1 MGDFNYPEIN
11 WDTLEAGIKSEQFFQ
26 TIQDTFLFQHVME
39 PTRNNNILDL
49 IFSSELDMIEDLE
62 IGCPVANSDHNI
74 LRWNLAY
81 NSNEFKFKRDVFDYN
96 KGDFKGIIK
105 EHKCIQWVNIFED
118 SGLRIVEIPL
128 YQ

>member
-1 MGDFNYPEIN
+1 LGDFNYPEIH

-39 PTRNNNILDL
+39 PTRNNNILDI

-105 EHKCIQWVNIFED
+105 ELQCIQWVNIFED
-118 SGLRIVEIPL
+118 SGVNKM
-128 YQ
+128 